1 MTAAFS
7 HVARACQMHL
17 SCVSRLARR
26 ASDATGLALEAALAK
41 SLVTLCCFWIAYG
54 PVQVRAGSDRS
65 NVDVPRF
72 TAAAWL
78 AKAYRRA
85 AENRL
90 EMPRRLSV
98 TQWRTLDP
106 VVEMVLT
113 VCTCML
119 SAVGLSPGV
128 SPLEICSKLLCCCVR
143 ACLTLAAFAGLH
155 C

>member
-41 SLVTLCCFWIAYG
+41 SLVTLCCFWIAHG

-90 EMPRRLSV
+90 EMPRPLSV
-98 TQWRTLDP
+98 THWRTRIQWLRWVDSLYLHAISHRIITWGFSFGDLP
-106 VVEMVLT
+106 RDSFADV
-113 VCTCML
+113 
-119 SAVGLSPGV
+119 
-128 SPLEICSKLLCCCVR
+128 CVR
-143 ACLTLAAFAGLH
+143 A
-155 C
+155 

>member
-1 MTAAFS
+1 MWLAHAKCIC
-7 HVARACQMHL
+7 HVSAGLRG
-17 SCVSRLARR
+17 ARR
-26 ASDATGLALEAALAK
+26 FFALEVLEK
-41 SLVTLCCFWIAYG
+41 SLVTLCCFWVAYG

-143 ACLTLAAFAGLH
+143 ECLTLAAFAGLH